1 MFGLTLPV
9 LLALLGGLIVG
20 GGSMAIWAARRICDE
35 SARQFD
41 RGFERGRWLADL
53 TTARSVEP
61 LRRPHRMRLLL
72 GSGDPTPAWTD
83 GPDAL
88 DPPSLLI
95 PQRYRPAEP
104 RNHAGVA
111 SDS

>member
-1 MFGLTLPV
+1 MVLLSLPV

-20 GGSMAIWAARRICDE
+20 GGSMAVWAARRICDE

-41 RGFERGRWLADL
+41 RGFERGRWLADI
-53 TTARSVEP
+53 TNAQSVEP
-61 LRRPHRMRLLL
+61 LRRPRRMRLLL
-72 GSGDPTPAWTD
+72 RSDDPSSWTD
-83 GPDAL
+83 GPDPL

-111 SDS
+111 SD

>member
-1 MFGLTLPV
+1 MFVLSVPV

-20 GGSMAIWAARRICDE
+20 GGSMAIWAARRIGDE

-41 RGFERGRWLADL
+41 RGFERGRWLADINSQ
-53 TTARSVEP
+53 SVEP
-61 LRRPHRMRLLL
+61 LRRPNRMRLLL
-72 GSGDPTPAWTD
+72 RSGDLTSWTD
-83 GPDAL
+83 EPDSQ

-111 SDS
+111 SD